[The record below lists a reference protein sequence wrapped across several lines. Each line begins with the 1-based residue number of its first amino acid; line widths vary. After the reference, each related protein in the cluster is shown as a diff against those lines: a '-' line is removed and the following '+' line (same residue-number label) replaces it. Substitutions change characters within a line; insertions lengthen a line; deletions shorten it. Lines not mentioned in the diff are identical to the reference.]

1 MKNLKPKMKLNQ
13 IYFYLTEGCNL
24 ACRHC
29 WMAPK
34 FQTKKTIYPALEL
47 GLFRSI
53 IEQAQLL
60 GLSGVKLT
68 GGEPL
73 MHPGI
78 DDILDQIRLE
88 NLRLTVETNGLLCT
102 PGLAKKIKACK
113 KPFVSVSLDAANAN
127 IHEWIRGVEGS
138 FEDAKEGIRNLVKA
152 GIKPQIILSVMR
164 CNKDQM
170 ETVVRL
176 AESLGAGSVKF
187 NLVQPIERGVKM
199 RKAGET
205 LTIDELI
212 RLGRWV
218 ETTLSDSTNLR
229 LIYHHPPAFRPL
241 GKMFG
246 NNRVG
251 NGACGIK
258 GILGVLANGSYALCG
273 IGESVQE
280 LIFGHAAKDRL
291 EDVWNN
297 TPVLQEIR
305 EGLPDGLEGICGDCL
320 MKSRCLGSCVAQ
332 NYYLNKNLFAPFW
345 YCEEASALG
354 LFPESRLRPTANN
367 CRLMV

>member
-1 MKNLKPKMKLNQ
+1 MKLNH

-34 FQTKKTIYPALEL
+34 FQTEKNIYPSLKL
-47 GLFRSI
+47 DLFRSI
-53 IEQAQLL
+53 IQQAKPL

-73 MHPGI
+73 MHPEI
-78 DDILDQIRLE
+78 DNILEHIRLE

-113 KPFVSVSLDAANAN
+113 NPFVSVSLDGAVGGC
-127 IHEWIRGVEGS
+127 HEWVRGVAGS
-138 FEDAKEGIRNLVKA
+138 FEDAKEGVRNLVKV
-152 GIKPQIILSVMR
+152 GLKPQIILSVMR

-199 RKAGET
+199 REAGET
-205 LTIDELI
+205 LTIEELVS
-212 RLGRWV
+212 LGRWV

-229 LIYHHPPAFRPL
+229 LIYHHPLAFRPL

-251 NGACGIK
+251 NGTCGIL
-258 GILGVLANGSYALCG
+258 GIIGVLANGSYALCG
-273 IGESVQE
+273 IGESVQD
-280 LIFGHAAKDRL
+280 LIFGHADKDRL

-297 TPVLQEIR
+297 TPVLQELR
-305 EGLPDGLEGICGDCL
+305 EGLPGGLEGVCGDCL
-320 MKSRCLGSCVAQ
+320 MNTRCLGSCVAQ
-332 NYYLNKNLFAPFW
+332 NYYLNKSLFAPFW
-345 YCEEASALG
+345 YCEEARGQG
-354 LFPESRLRPTANN
+354 LFPESRLRPEALNN
-367 CRLMV
+367 KSQIAINN